1 MKKNIL
7 AIVAIFALLILPV
20 ATCVYADGSTND
32 VHVNENLNVF
42 DALTNVANYAYT
54 LLIIV
59 GVIAITWSGFMF
71 ITANGDPEKIN
82 KARMMVVYSIIG
94 ILLASLS
101 RGIVALIRG
110 ALKS

>member
-7 AIVAIFALLILPV
+7 AIVALITLLVLP
-20 ATCVYADGSTND
+20 AACVLADSSTDN
-32 VHVNENLNVF
+32 VHVNENLDVF
-42 DALTNVANYAYT
+42 DALTNIANYAYT
-54 LLIIV
+54 LLLVV
-59 GVIAITWSGFMF
+59 GVIAITWAGFMF

-94 ILLASLS
+94 ILFAALS

-110 ALKS
+110 VLKS